1 VQSTPA
7 SPIDGTPSFMETFT
21 PPVPPLPNDSRRPHT
36 ATTSPIAD
44 IFANYGGISNATK
57 PLPPI
62 HSSANHTASEESLS
76 SFDPPDIHKKSS
88 KHVKQRSMSVGEIE
102 SKKAMVESSLTSSPP
117 PPKAPQNR
125 ENRGWDTALNGILND
140 FQGELSQLDPITSIL
155 ELRDPSIPAR
165 RAMLDRPKA
174 DRLVFPYTANQDRG
188 TPTLTL
194 QPAPSLEDEEARKS
208 SSSPAPR
215 SSTSTEAPPIVP
227 PRSSSLTP
235 TRSGSG
241 SSQPSSPRTSAVKY
255 SANPLRPPNGYAH
268 THSGSRDSARLRMHH
283 RSSASSSEPS
293 LVAATGEGRI
303 RELPIHTLALLTFKP

>member
-1 VQSTPA
+1 MGA
-7 SPIDGTPSFMETFT
+7 FT
-21 PPVPPLPNDSRRPHT
+21 HPVPPLPNDSQRRPHT

-44 IFANYGGISNATK
+44 VFANYGGISNATK

-62 HSSANHTASEESLS
+62 HSSADHTASEESLS
-76 SFDPPDIHKKSS
+76 SFDPLDIRKKRS

-102 SKKAMVESSLTSSPP
+102 SSLTSSPP
-117 PPKAPQNR
+117 PHKAPQNR
-125 ENRGWDTALNGILND
+125 ENRGWDTALNGILSD

-155 ELRDPSIPAR
+155 ELRDPSTPAR
-165 RAMLDRPKA
+165 RPMLDRPKA
-174 DRLVFPYTANQDRG
+174 DKLVFPYTANQDRG

-194 QPAPSLEDEEARKS
+194 QPAPSLEDEEARVPG
-208 SSSPAPR
+208 SPAPR

-241 SSQPSSPRTSAVKY
+241 SSQLSSPRISAVKY
-255 SANPLRPPNGYAH
+255 SANPLRSPNGAAH
-268 THSGSRDSARLRMHH
+268 THSGSRESARLRMHH

-293 LVAATGEGRI
+293 LVPVAGEGRI
-303 RELPIHTLALLTFKP
+303 RELAIHTLALLTFKP